1 MKISEIFTVI
11 STLDEV
17 HWIKIVTPEAMSN
30 YSYGQ
35 STYLW
40 FLLKEKTFVC
50 FGKWWKPPHW
60 LYELTSVVFYSIN
73 DIARNWKENKL
84 QLNLSYVGLQL
95 YSEAINKSLPLK

>member
-1 MKISEIFTVI
+1 MKISENFTVI

-35 STYLW
+35 STYLL
-40 FLLKEKTFVC
+40 FLLKEMTFVC

-73 DIARNWKENKL
+73 DFPRNLKENNL
-84 QLNLSYVGLQL
+84 QLNLSFVGLQL